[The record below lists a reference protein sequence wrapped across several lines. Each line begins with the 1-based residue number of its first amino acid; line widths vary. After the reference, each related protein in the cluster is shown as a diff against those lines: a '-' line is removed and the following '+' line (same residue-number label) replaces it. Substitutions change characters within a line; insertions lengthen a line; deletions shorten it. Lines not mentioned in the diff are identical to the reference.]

1 MSRSERRSAAGGRH
15 SPSDG
20 ASSILVV
27 HTVLKP
33 GGASRVAIDDAV
45 ALKQQGWD
53 VGFAAQ
59 PGAWSCELAEA
70 AVRLHRLHLA
80 SSGEYPAW
88 LRLSVGLPLD
98 TLLLLYAVLRWR
110 YRFLYLHHRQL
121 GAACWLVAHL
131 TGARYVFMA
140 HVEFRGGR
148 AATQL
153 GTNVLAVSP
162 QVKQHLVT
170 QYGVDPEHIHVLP
183 NAVRIQRTR
192 LDAVSEAELRR
203 QWGVKAAAPLV
214 ACVALLNEQKAH
226 HVLLDA
232 WVDVVRCVPEAVLLL
247 AGDGPLRA
255 SLEAQAA
262 RLAISDN
269 VRFLGMVSNVGN
281 VYALARFVVLSSNWE
296 GQPLTLLEASAFG
309 RPAVATRVSGIPEIV
324 RHGENGLLVEAGDA
338 AALGQAMLRLLA
350 DDSLRERLGAAAEAA
365 RAQFTPQ
372 QRLHKLIEYFSA
384 SMQ

>member
-1 MSRSERRSAAGGRH
+1 MSRSERRSAAEGRRYQ
-15 SPSDG
+15 SDG

-33 GGASRVAIDDAV
+33 GGASRVAVDDAV

-59 PGAWSCELAEA
+59 PGAWSCELEGA

-88 LRLSVGLPLD
+88 LRLLVGVPLN

-121 GAACWLVAHL
+121 GLACRLVAHL

-153 GTNVLAVSP
+153 GRNILAVSR

-170 QYGVDPEHIHVLP
+170 QFGVHPEHIQVLP
-183 NAVRIQRTR
+183 NAVKIRPAR
-192 LDAVSEAELRR
+192 LDAASEAELRR
-203 QWGVKAAAPLV
+203 QWGVKAASALV

-226 HVLLDA
+226 RVLLDA
-232 WVDVVRCVPEAVLLL
+232 WVD
-247 AGDGPLRA
+247 
-255 SLEAQAA
+255 
-262 RLAISDN
+262 
-269 VRFLGMVSNVGN
+269 
-281 VYALARFVVLSSNWE
+281 
-296 GQPLTLLEASAFG
+296 
-309 RPAVATRVSGIPEIV
+309 
-324 RHGENGLLVEAGDA
+324 
-338 AALGQAMLRLLA
+338 
-350 DDSLRERLGAAAEAA
+350 
-365 RAQFTPQ
+365 
-372 QRLHKLIEYFSA
+372 
-384 SMQ
+384 